1 MFQSL
6 IIFVEILFGAVELQL
21 FSEEMIFDNCS
32 LVVRII
38 MNDSEV
44 LSGRK
49 SSINLLENFTEAKC
63 PIAVKKLLN

>member
-6 IIFVEILFGAVELQL
+6 IIFVEILFGPVELQL

-38 MNDSEV
+38 INDSAV

-49 SSINLLENFTEAKC
+49 SSINLLENSIFTEAKC
-63 PIAVKKLLN
+63 PIEKNC